1 MLKNKIFIPI
11 FILPTILLF
20 GVVYAASLLILLG
33 SSFTDWSIGSKVS
46 FIGLS
51 NYIKIITDDADFR
64 RSLIN
69 TIIWVILQST
79 VHVAIGVI
87 FALILARKEFY
98 WKFARTAFMV
108 PNIISG
114 AAMGMLFLCILNPEF
129 GAVNNLIRLI
139 GYKGFS
145 QNWFMDYRTSF
156 LSVTMT
162 WLPYAAVITLLVLAE
177 IASMPESI
185 FESARMDGASEF
197 KTNLHIVIPMLRNI
211 MGTCV
216 IVAGTSMVQKLDI
229 IMMTTGGGPGNITM
243 NLPVYIYKS
252 ALMDNNFGY
261 ANTLGVFLIGIGILF
276 VLAVR
281 KIFKLGTSEM

>member
-51 NYIKIITDDADFR
+51 NYIKIITDDDDFR

-197 KTNLHIVIPMLRNI
+197 KTNLYIVIPMLRNI